1 MDLNPAQ
8 RKLVFAAVVLV
19 LAALGAFLII
29 QGPLLGKHGNAS
41 RGRAVGLT
49 QPLSTPS
56 SAPGLGSPEPSPG
69 GLAAGATPPA
79 GTGANIYQWLPFTQ
93 AGLTAAGDVVRRFA
107 AAYASYSYTQS
118 AASYE
123 RQMNGL
129 VTPQLASVI
138 ARGFATPGVAQIRTA
153 QKQIATGTG
162 QITAIRAFGPS
173 NITFLVTITQHVTGT
188 RGTKRIATSYA
199 VTVTGASTS
208 WQVGDV
214 QLASAGNT

>member
-19 LAALGAFLII
+19 LAGLGAFLII
-29 QGPLLGKHGNAS
+29 QGPLGKHGNADH
-41 RGRAVGLT
+41 GRAVGLT

-56 SAPGLGSPEPSPG
+56 STPGLGSPEPTSG
-69 GLAAGATPPA
+69 RLGSTLPP
-79 GTGANIYQWLPFTQ
+79 GTGVNIYQWLPFTQ
-93 AGLTAAGDVVRRFA
+93 AGLHAAADVVRRFA

-129 VTPQLASVI
+129 VTPQLASVV

-153 QKQIATGTG
+153 QKQVATGAG
-162 QITAIRAFGPS
+162 RITAIRAFGAS
-173 NITFLVTITQHVTGT
+173 DITFLVTITQKVTGT
-188 RGTKRIATSYA
+188 KGTKQTATSYA
-199 VTVTGASTS
+199 VTVTGAATS
-208 WQVGDV
+208 WQVDDV

>member
-19 LAALGAFLII
+19 LAGLGAFLII
-29 QGPLLGKHGNAS
+29 QGPLGKHGNADH
-41 RGRAVGLT
+41 GRAVGLT

-56 SAPGLGSPEPSPG
+56 SAPGLGSPEPTAS
-69 GLAAGATPPA
+69 GLGSTPPP
-79 GTGANIYQWLPFTQ
+79 GTGMNIYQWLPFTQ
-93 AGLTAAGDVVRRFA
+93 AGLRAAADVARRFA

-118 AASYE
+118 PASYE
-123 RQMNGL
+123 RQMKGL

-153 QKQIATGTG
+153 QKQIATGNG
-162 QITAIRAFGPS
+162 QITAIRAFGAS
-173 NITFLVTITQHVTGT
+173 NITFLVTITQKVTGT
-188 RGTKRIATSYA
+188 QGTKRTGTSYA
-199 VTVTGASTS
+199 VTVTGAATS
-208 WQVGDV
+208 WQVDDV

>member
-19 LAALGAFLII
+19 LAGLGAFLII
-29 QGPLLGKHGNAS
+29 QGPLGKHGNADH
-41 RGRAVGLT
+41 GRAVGLT

-56 SAPGLGSPEPSPG
+56 SAPGLGSPEPTTG
-69 GLAAGATPPA
+69 GLSSTPPP

-93 AGLTAAGDVVRRFA
+93 AGLRAAADVVRRFA
-107 AAYASYSYTQS
+107 TAYASYSYTQS
-118 AASYE
+118 TASYE

-138 ARGFATPGVAQIRTA
+138 ARGFATPGVAQIRTR
-153 QKQIATGTG
+153 QKQIATGAG
-162 QITAIRAFGPS
+162 QITAIRTFGAS
-173 NITFLVTITQHVTGT
+173 NITFLVTITQKVTGT
-188 RGTKRIATSYA
+188 QGTKQTATSYA
-199 VTVTGASTS
+199 VTVTGAATN
-208 WQVGDV
+208 WQVDDV

>member
-19 LAALGAFLII
+19 LAGLGAFLII
-29 QGPLLGKHGNAS
+29 QGPLGKKGNANH
-41 RGRAVGLT
+41 GRAVGLT

-69 GLAAGATPPA
+69 GLAAGATPPPGA
-79 GTGANIYQWLPFTQ
+79 GANIYQWLPFTQ
-93 AGLTAAGDVVRRFA
+93 AGLSAAADVVRRFA
-107 AAYASYSYTQS
+107 AAYASYSYTQNT
-118 AASYE
+118 ASYE

-129 VTPQLASVI
+129 VTPQLASVL

-173 NITFLVTITQHVTGT
+173 NITFLVTITQRVTGT
-188 RGTKRIATSYA
+188 GGTKRTATSYA
-199 VTVTGASTS
+199 VTVTGASTN
-208 WQVGDV
+208 WQVEDV